1 MVEDVSNMGKE
12 IVNEIQEAQSAPHI
26 IMPRT
31 NMLKH
36 VLIKYKGSPIWLS
49 ADLMILDLLNGYKNK
64 THIYSTYK
72 RPTLDLG
79 THTKWKTGDGNYIWC
94 K

>member
-79 THTKWKTGDGNYIWC
+79 THTK
-94 K
+94 